1 MGRIRVFGCV
11 VSWRQGGFMSQMR
24 RKFSS
29 QFKAEAVQFVIQ
41 TGHSV
46 SEIANELENH
56 EGTQGNWVKQCKYEN
71 Q

>member
-1 MGRIRVFGCV
+1 
-11 VSWRQGGFMSQMR
+11 MSQMR

-29 QFKAEAVQFVIQ
+29 QFKAEAVQFLIQ